1 LALRAP
7 ADEPFDAREGKRSM
21 NNHSPRRTARGITL
35 VELLVTVA
43 MLVIVLSI
51 GLPSFEGASNT
62 SKLASTASELSAA
75 VQLARSEAVRRN
87 RNAVLCRS
95 ENGTSCAAGTTWSG
109 WIVFVDDDGDDQ
121 ADSSETLV
129 RTGTVPAGI
138 GVRGSPAITSRD
150 DRITFLATGV
160 ARGANARTLLTA
172 TLGICVASTRPS
184 DNERDLSIAF
194 GSRTTVRSK
203 STGGSCGQPNN
214 S

>member
-1 LALRAP
+1 
-7 ADEPFDAREGKRSM
+7 M
-21 NNHSPRRTARGITL
+21 NNRSPQRRARGITL

-51 GLPSFEGASNT
+51 GLPSFEGATNT

-75 VQLARSEAVRRN
+75 VQLARSEAVRRG

-95 ENGTSCAAGTTWSG
+95 DNGTSCTSGATWSG

-121 ADSSETLV
+121 VDSGETIV
-129 RTGTVPAGI
+129 RTGVVPDNI
-138 GVRGSPAITSRD
+138 GVRGSPAVASRS

-160 ARGANARTLLTA
+160 ARAVNARALLTA
-172 TLGICVASTRPS
+172 TLGVCIASTRPS

-194 GSRTTVRSK
+194 GSRTAVRSK
-203 STGGSCGQPNN
+203 STGGTCAQP
-214 S
+214 SDS

>member
-1 LALRAP
+1 
-7 ADEPFDAREGKRSM
+7 M
-21 NNHSPRRTARGITL
+21 NNRSPRRMRGITL

-51 GLPSFEGASNT
+51 GVPSFEGASNT
-62 SKLASTASELSAA
+62 SKLAGTASELSAA

-95 ENGTSCAAGTTWSG
+95 ENGTSCAAGSIWTG

-121 ADSSETLV
+121 ADSGEMLV
-129 RTGTVPAGI
+129 RTGTLPSGI
-138 GVRGSPAITSRD
+138 GVRGSPAIASRD

-160 ARGANARTLLTA
+160 ARAVNARALLTA

-194 GSRTTVRSK
+194 GSRTAVRSK
-203 STGGSCGQPNN
+203 STGGTCEQPTD